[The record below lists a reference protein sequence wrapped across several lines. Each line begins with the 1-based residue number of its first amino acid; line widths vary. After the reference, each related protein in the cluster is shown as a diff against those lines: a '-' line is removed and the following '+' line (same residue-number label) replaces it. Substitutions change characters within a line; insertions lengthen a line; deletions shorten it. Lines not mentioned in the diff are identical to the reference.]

1 MTAEAVETR
10 PRANILRTLLEVAVV
25 VVFAL
30 LVWNNYTMRRQQ
42 SRAAAVGKSERAFV
56 VRDQPG
62 VIPATGLDGRRR
74 DLDLRDGR
82 AVVAVIDPR
91 CESCRE
97 ILAQARNVP
106 EVRLLSVAPL
116 AETRQGGVPP
126 STRVVV
132 QPFPEQLGM
141 RLAIYPQVFVV
152 EGGQVVRTCATV
164 AECR

>member
-42 SRAAAVGKSERAFV
+42 SRAAAAVKSERAFV
-56 VRDQPG
+56 VRDQIG
-62 VIPATGLDGRRR
+62 VIPAIGLDGKRR
-74 DLDLRDGR
+74 DLDFRNGR
-82 AVVAVIDPR
+82 AVVALVDPR

-97 ILAQARNVP
+97 VLATLRTRP
-106 EVRLLSVAPL
+106 DVRILSVAPL
-116 AETRQGGVPP
+116 RETREGNVPP
-126 STRVVV
+126 STSVVV
-132 QPFPEQLGM
+132 QPLSGPTGA
-141 RLAIYPQVFVV
+141 RLSIFPQVFVV
-152 EGGQVVRTCATV
+152 DRGQVVRTCANV